1 MATYSHYSPKP
12 FDDFNTPKYIWEE
25 IEKYIPRD
33 KKIWSPFYFDG
44 DHKLK
49 ELGFNIIHEEKDFF
63 TYTPDYDIIVDN
75 PPFSIKKQLLKRLLE
90 LDKPFI
96 LIMPVSTL
104 CYQYFRDYKD
114 KIQLLVPSKR
124 YQFKPESKSSA
135 TFDCLWYCYKME
147 LEKDIIFL

>member
-12 FDDFNTPKYIWEE
+12 NDDFNTPIYIWKE

-63 TYTPDYDIIVDN
+63 TYTPEYDIIVDN
-75 PPFSIKKQLLKRLLE
+75 PPFSIKKQLLIRLLE
-90 LDKPFI
+90 IDKPFI

-104 CYQYFRDYKD
+104 CYQYFREYKD
-114 KIQLLVPSKR
+114 KIQILVPSKR
-124 YQFKPESKSSA
+124 YQFIPEKKSSA
-135 TFDCLWYCYKME
+135 SFDCLWYCYKME